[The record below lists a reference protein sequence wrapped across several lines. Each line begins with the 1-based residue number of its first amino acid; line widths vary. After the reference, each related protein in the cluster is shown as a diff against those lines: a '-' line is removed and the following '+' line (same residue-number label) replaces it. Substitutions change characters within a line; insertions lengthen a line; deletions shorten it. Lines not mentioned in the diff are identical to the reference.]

1 MCHDR
6 APASAPGMAPSSWV
20 AMTKAIMRDACSA
33 IVTLAASRAPSRTAC
48 PSEVARVLAAAADA
62 PGDAADWRCMMPIV
76 HAAVDQLVAEGQI
89 QLSWKGQMLTTR
101 GGPYRIARVISSP
114 PV

>member
-1 MCHDR
+1 
-6 APASAPGMAPSSWV
+6 
-20 AMTKAIMRDACSA
+20 
-33 IVTLAASRAPSRTAC
+33 
-48 PSEVARVLAAAADA
+48 
-62 PGDAADWRCMMPIV
+62 MMPIV